1 MSLGGRDGD
10 QRRVVV
16 ISAANGQRAGF
27 ADPAEINGRVER
39 LSRERAQM
47 YAGRKRA
54 DFNACVGA
62 GLRLLA
68 EA

>member
-1 MSLGGRDGD
+1 MGTSVALS
-10 QRRVVV
+10 
-16 ISAANGQRAGF
+16 SAPPTGSRAGF

-54 DFNACVGA
+54 DFNAMRWRWSEVA
-62 GLRLLA
+62 R
-68 EA
+68 